1 MIDSSGLR
9 IEIRIKGHLDRD
21 WSDWLGG
28 LAIICGSDG
37 NTILTG
43 VIPNQAALYG
53 LLSQL
58 SSLGIQLIS
67 VLSEKKQEEI
77 RRRKYEG

>member
-1 MIDSSGLR
+1 MAASSGLR
-9 IEIRIKGHLDRD
+9 IEIRVKGHLDMD

-28 LAIICGSDG
+28 LAITCGSDG

-43 VIPNQAALYG
+43 VIPDQAALYG
-53 LLSQL
+53 LLSQF

-67 VLSEKKQEEI
+67 VLSEKT
-77 RRRKYEG
+77 RKK